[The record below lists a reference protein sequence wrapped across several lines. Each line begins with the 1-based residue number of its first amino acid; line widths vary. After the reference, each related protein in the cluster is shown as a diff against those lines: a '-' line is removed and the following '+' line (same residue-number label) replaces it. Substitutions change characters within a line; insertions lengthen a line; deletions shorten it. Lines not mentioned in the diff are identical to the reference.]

1 MLNLVENEYKVG
13 NVIKDDIHQE
23 KRKLIEKVKEENE
36 FDNLIEEIAE
46 STKISETDKRSFIFK
61 LQRLK
66 RAKINILI
74 TGATGCGKSSTINAL
89 FGDNVAKIGQSVNP
103 ETMDMQQ
110 YVLNNNLILWDSPGL
125 GDGKEADLKHIQ
137 NIINK
142 LQEKD
147 DEGNALID
155 LVLVILDGSSRD
167 LGTSYQLI
175 NEVVIPNLGENTKR
189 LLVAINQC
197 DMAMKGRYWDDEKN
211 CPEEP
216 LVQFLDEK
224 VESVKK
230 RIQEATGEEIEAIYY
245 SAGYKDGDGEQYPY
259 NLSKLLMFIAKH
271 TKEEKRV
278 LYQRAQNK
286 NKEAWARNDG
296 KQNYNSEIKD
306 LLDDPTIRFIAG
318 LACTVIFGFSFF

>member
-211 CPEEP
+211 CPEEL

-318 LACTVIFGFSFF
+318 LACTAIFGFSFF